1 MSLHDRL
8 TEDLKLAMKA
18 RDQLRMD
25 VIRMIKAA
33 VMNKE
38 MEIKKD
44 LDDAEMSRVM
54 TTMIKQRR
62 ESVEQFEKGNR
73 AELAAK
79 ERQEITILE
88 SYLPQALSSEELST
102 VVDAVYSG
110 NRRSISERDGRGD
123 ESRDG
128 PRGRPAGRRQT
139 DQRPRPCQAPIAQP
153 ASAILKDD
161 RSPHLCA
168 RLTGTGMGILIVD
181 DSPDQQT
188 LLRSILKQG
197 RPYGSPERRICQGG
211 VLPCSTWTAKRRLLR
226 ST

>member
-8 TEDLKLAMKA
+8 SEDLKLAMKS
-18 RDQLRMD
+18 RDQLRVD

-88 SYLPQALSSEELST
+88 SYLPQALSTEQLSS
-102 VVDAVYSG
+102 VVDAVIQETGAQSRKEIG
-110 NRRSISERDGRGD
+110 AVMKAVMVRVAGQLVDGKQISDLVR
-123 ESRDG
+123 
-128 PRGRPAGRRQT
+128 
-139 DQRPRPCQAPIAQP
+139 
-153 ASAILKDD
+153 
-161 RSPHLCA
+161 
-168 RLTGTGMGILIVD
+168 
-181 DSPDQQT
+181 
-188 LLRSILKQG
+188 
-197 RPYGSPERRICQGG
+197 
-211 VLPCSTWTAKRRLLR
+211 AKLQ
-226 ST
+226 